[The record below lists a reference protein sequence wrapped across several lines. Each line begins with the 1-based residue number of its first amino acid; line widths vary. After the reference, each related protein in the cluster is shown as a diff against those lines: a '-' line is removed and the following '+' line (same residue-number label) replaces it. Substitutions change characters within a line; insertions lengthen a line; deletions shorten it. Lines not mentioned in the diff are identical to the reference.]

1 MGNSWKWCRSQ
12 AVAVPDATATSE
24 AQCRSS
30 CRRDPTCAN
39 YKFHSNT
46 CNRREIGWKIRFWNV
61 FVFVVCCGW
70 WWMIDDGWLMDDD
83 DFDDGDDSFQEGD
96 LLAAPLACLGWDDFW
111 FSSICLL
118 SPPSLVSGMMLSQLE
133 VPCDACW
140 VGLVKQTSY
149 SENKWFRRFVL
160 QDKSTRKNLPESF
173 SFHFLKFC
181 NCSPWISE
189 SIQKVKKYPHLI
201 QMEVEMSL
209 VYKDAI
215 VLKLPMVHWTILA
228 TSGIRPIGVGFP
240 PSFAQIIIKERGRW
254 WYFLLEEG
262 SSEQKVLGKRD
273 ESFILVSS
281 SIPSEMFLCEA
292 QLQRWSPRWQTAPT
306 RVVVWRCEIGCQ
318 VLQSAVLGVEV
329 IKIHS
334 DNCWAM
340 VQFSIYA
347 S

>member
-1 MGNSWKWCRSQ
+1 MKNMGNSWKWCRSQ

-46 CNRREIGWKIRFWNV
+46 CNRREIGWCTVSNEEV
-61 FVFVVCCGW
+61 CVCVCCG

-173 SFHFLKFC
+173 KFPFLET
-181 NCSPWISE
+181 PWKKAVRS
-189 SIQKVKKYPHLI
+189 KKY
-201 QMEVEMSL
+201 
-209 VYKDAI
+209 
-215 VLKLPMVHWTILA
+215 
-228 TSGIRPIGVGFP
+228 
-240 PSFAQIIIKERGRW
+240 
-254 WYFLLEEG
+254 
-262 SSEQKVLGKRD
+262 
-273 ESFILVSS
+273 
-281 SIPSEMFLCEA
+281 
-292 QLQRWSPRWQTAPT
+292 
-306 RVVVWRCEIGCQ
+306 
-318 VLQSAVLGVEV
+318 
-329 IKIHS
+329 
-334 DNCWAM
+334 
-340 VQFSIYA
+340 
-347 S
+347 